1 MGGMTVEEMAESSD
15 GAIVRE
21 VQKIKEDVGIA
32 VTAPQVNI
40 ESKLN
45 DIYSYVYHIHN
56 RLTRME
62 TKLTAFLKGEKFE
75 QKVAPRLPE
84 FKEQVRE
91 TSVSMDRITRQ
102 PKEDDYWKSTN

>member
-1 MGGMTVEEMAESSD
+1 MGGLTTEEMDESAD

-21 VQKIKEDVGIA
+21 IQKIKEDVLPNKA
-32 VTAPQVNI
+32 TVNAMNEVNI

-62 TKLTAFLKGEKFE
+62 TKLTAFLKGEKIID
-75 QKVAPRLPE
+75 KSVPKLPE
-84 FKEQVRE
+84 APKVDIPFRQV
-91 TSVSMDRITRQ
+91 
-102 PKEDDYWKSTN
+102 KEDDYWKSTN